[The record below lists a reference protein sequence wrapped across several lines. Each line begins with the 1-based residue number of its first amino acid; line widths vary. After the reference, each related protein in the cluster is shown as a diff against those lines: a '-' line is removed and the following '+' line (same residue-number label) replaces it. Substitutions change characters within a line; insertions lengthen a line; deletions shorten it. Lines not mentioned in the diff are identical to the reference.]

1 MLPFLFSSQYC
12 DRAANHL
19 DERTSSAESD
29 KAQGNILRK
38 MSVRYSSFASKI
50 GCFLCYQ
57 SIWFKIDQTVFFM
70 SLHCTALQDNVST
83 IFAWREIFYFVYC
96 IETLIGAA
104 DLGWLHRRFLQRL
117 STEND
122 RNGGTVAVSGG
133 LSRGIT
139 SRLLL
144 DESVSRHIGVM
155 EYVFGIR
162 RSDPRNGIEGSMV
175 IHPHSRFYTGSP
187 LLILM
192 SG

>member
-70 SLHCTALQDNVST
+70 SLFALHCKTTFPLSLHAWNFLFCILYWDPHWRCRLRMVTSQISAATFHGERPQRRHGCCIWRSIKRHYKQVALGRIGFSAHWCDGVRVRYSSVRST
-83 IFAWREIFYFVYC
+83 KRDWGINGHSPSFSILHGFALAHF
-96 IETLIGAA
+96 
-104 DLGWLHRRFLQRL
+104 
-117 STEND
+117 
-122 RNGGTVAVSGG
+122 
-133 LSRGIT
+133 
-139 SRLLL
+139 
-144 DESVSRHIGVM
+144 
-155 EYVFGIR
+155 
-162 RSDPRNGIEGSMV
+162 
-175 IHPHSRFYTGSP
+175 
-187 LLILM
+187 
-192 SG
+192 